1 MRFLHTSDWHLGKK
15 LFKLDRSE
23 EHVLFLEWLLGTLI
37 EDHIDVLLISGD
49 IFDIPNP
56 PHQSL
61 ELFYKFLHR
70 VSTETNCD
78 TYIISGNHDSGIL
91 LEAPAALLKTHRV
104 KVWGKLSSNI
114 SDHWIEIKKNQET
127 VELCGLPFFRTY
139 ELLKN
144 NQTDTIEALKNY
156 LLKEKK
162 TSQLLMLHHLAG
174 IFEAAG
180 SEHVIGLSGI
190 DSIPL
195 EIIKHFDYVAL
206 GHIHKPQ
213 KIGANSY
220 YAGSPIPLR
229 FSETKEKSVVIITV
243 ENKETNLELKKIPLT
258 RPLVNLKL
266 DEDDWRKKIEQLEK
280 NSPLEPIV
288 EVQIK
293 LKSPKPGIIDEIRE
307 ALVKKNHE
315 LLSFIPLYQSEEE
328 NEKINPKLFELSPI
342 EIFEE
347 FYKTKYP
354 ENEEIPKELSEEFSR
369 LLDKAKHATYT
380 SEN

>member
-23 EHVLFLEWLLGTLI
+23 EHVLFLDWLLNTLN
-37 EDHIDVLLISGD
+37 EEHIDVLLITGD

-70 VSTETNCD
+70 VSIETNCD

-104 KVWGKLSSNI
+104 KVWGKLSPNMA
-114 SDHWIEIKKNQET
+114 DHWIEINKHQET
-127 VELCGLPFFRTY
+127 IELCGLPFFRNY

-144 NQTDTIEALKNY
+144 NQTDTVAALKNY
-156 LLKEKK
+156 LTKERKMP
-162 TSQLLMLHHLAG
+162 QILMLHHLAG

-180 SEHVIGLSGI
+180 SEHIIGLSGI

-195 EIIKHFDYVAL
+195 DVLKDFDYVAL

-213 KIGANSY
+213 KIGENSF
-220 YAGSPIPLR
+220 YAGSVVLITIKKN
-229 FSETKEKSVVIITV
+229 ETI
-243 ENKETNLELKKIPLT
+243 LELKKIPLA

-266 DEDDWRKKIEQLEK
+266 EEDDWRKKIDQLQK
-280 NSPLEPIV
+280 SSPLRPMV
-288 EVQIK
+288 EIQIK
-293 LKSPKPGIIDEIRE
+293 LKSPKPGLIDEIRE
-307 ALVKKNHE
+307 ALVKKDHE

-354 ENEEIPKELSEEFSR
+354 EDHEIPTDVREDFTR
-369 LLDKAKHATYT
+369 LLDKAKHATFT
-380 SEN
+380 PEN